1 MILEVINV
9 TKRFGGLIAVD
20 NVSFKVEPTEVLGII
35 GPNGSGKTTLF
46 NLMTGFL
53 RPDKGS
59 IIFNGTNIVGK
70 KPHQIANM
78 GMIRTWQLVKP
89 FLRMSVLDNV
99 LVALYV
105 RNGIIK
111 GEDEYRLVGRATEIL
126 ELVGLNH
133 RKYATAE
140 ILPQGEKKRLELARA
155 LATEPRV
162 LMLDEP
168 TGGLTTT
175 ETNEIIKVV
184 EKIKESKITVILIE
198 HNMKFIMDVCDR
210 IIALNYGKKIAEGSP
225 EQVSKNSEVLKA
237 YLGEKFYVG
246 S

>member
-9 TKRFGGLIAVD
+9 TKRFGGLTAVD

-78 GMIRTWQLVKP
+78 GMIKTWQLVKP

-175 ETNEIIKVV
+175 ETNEIIRVV

>member
-1 MILEVINV
+1 MILEVINIS
-9 TKRFGGLIAVD
+9 KRFGGLTAVD
-20 NVSFKVEPTEVLGII
+20 NVSFKVEATEVLGII

-53 RPDKGS
+53 KPDKGS
-59 IIFNGTNIVGK
+59 IIFNGTNIAGK

-78 GMIRTWQLVKP
+78 GIIRTWQLVKP

-111 GEDEYRLVGRATEIL
+111 GEDEYRLVERATEIL

-140 ILPQGEKKRLELARA
+140 TLPQGEKKRLELARA

-168 TGGLTTT
+168 MGGLTTT
-175 ETNEIIKVV
+175 ETNEIIRVV

-198 HNMKFIMDVCDR
+198 HNMKVIMNICDR
-210 IIALNYGKKIAEGSP
+210 IIALNNGKKIAEGSP
-225 EQVSKNSEVLKA
+225 QEVSKNSEVLKA

>member
-9 TKRFGGLIAVD
+9 TKRFGGLTAVD

-175 ETNEIIKVV
+175 ETNEIIRVV

>member
-9 TKRFGGLIAVD
+9 TKRFGGLTAVD

>member
-9 TKRFGGLIAVD
+9 TKRFGGLTAVD
-20 NVSFKVEPTEVLGII
+20 NVSFKVGPTEVLGII

-89 FLRMSVLDNV
+89 FLRMSVFDNV

-175 ETNEIIKVV
+175 ETNEIIRVV

>member
-9 TKRFGGLIAVD
+9 TKRFGGLTAVD

-155 LATEPRV
+155 LATEPRL

>member
-9 TKRFGGLIAVD
+9 TKRFGGLTAVD

-105 RNGIIK
+105 RNGISK

-175 ETNEIIKVV
+175 ETNEIIRVV
-184 EKIKESKITVILIE
+184 EKIKELKITVILIE

>member
-9 TKRFGGLIAVD
+9 TKRFGGLTAVD

-184 EKIKESKITVILIE
+184 EKIKEAKITVILIE

>member
-9 TKRFGGLIAVD
+9 TKRFGGLTAVD

-210 IIALNYGKKIAEGSP
+210 IIALTYGKKIAEGSP

>member
-1 MILEVINV
+1 
-9 TKRFGGLIAVD
+9 
-20 NVSFKVEPTEVLGII
+20 
-35 GPNGSGKTTLF
+35 
-46 NLMTGFL
+46 MTGFL

-175 ETNEIIKVV
+175 ETNEIIRVV

>member
-1 MILEVINV
+1 MILEVINI
-9 TKRFGGLIAVD
+9 TKRFGGLTAVD

-105 RNGIIK
+105 RNGVIK

-175 ETNEIIKVV
+175 ETNEIIRVV

-225 EQVSKNSEVLKA
+225 EQVSKDSEVLKA